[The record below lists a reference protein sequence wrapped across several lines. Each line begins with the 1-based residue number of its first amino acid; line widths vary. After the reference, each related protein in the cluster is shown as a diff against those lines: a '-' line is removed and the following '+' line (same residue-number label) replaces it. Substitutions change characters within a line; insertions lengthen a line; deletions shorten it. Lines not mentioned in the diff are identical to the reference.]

1 MVVVYNSDE
10 RFSSVFATSVLS
22 LFESNKDAD
31 EITVYLI
38 ENGVSEESKAK
49 FREIAEEY
57 HRQIVI
63 LPMPD
68 LEKLAGV
75 KIVIPKYNRMATYGR
90 LFIASCLPRD
100 IDKVIYAD
108 CDTIFVDSIAGL
120 WGTDIS
126 DYQIGMVNDA
136 QSSGHREILG
146 IPAEGIYFNSGIML
160 VNLKR
165 WREEGLERAFVD
177 YIRSRGGYVPI
188 PDQGVL
194 NAVCDGN
201 ILCLSLKYNVF
212 SILYAMDYETVM
224 KVRCP
229 QTFYSKEETEAAL
242 REPAIVH
249 FVTNVFMPIRPWV
262 KCCTHPYAEKYLE
275 YRNMTPW
282 KDEPLWE
289 DRTPKLR
296 KLYYRFFRNTPK
308 PVAIWVTQMIY
319 VYLIPLW
326 HRYKKWKHI
335 RSTNKRWGGGTAPNK
350 LQRTY
355 SCCMPYVH
363 PGTLRCF

>member
-1 MVVVYNSDE
+1 MIVVFNSDE
-10 RFSSVFATSVLS
+10 RFASVFATSVVS
-22 LFESNKDAD
+22 LFESNRDAD
-31 EITVYLI
+31 AITVYLI
-38 ENGVSEESKAK
+38 ENGVSEESKVK
-49 FREIAEEY
+49 FMKIAEEY
-57 HRQIVI
+57 NRQIII

-90 LFIASCLPRD
+90 LFIASCLPGN

-120 WGTDIS
+120 WEIDIT
-126 DYQIGMVNDA
+126 DYQLGMVNDA
-136 QSSGHREILG
+136 QSGGHRKILG
-146 IPAEGIYFNSGIML
+146 IPAEGIYYNSGIML

-165 WREEGLERAFVD
+165 WRKEGLEKRFVD

-194 NAVCDGN
+194 NAVCDGS
-201 ILCLSLKYNVF
+201 ILCLPLRYNAF

-224 KVRCP
+224 KVRRP

-242 REPAIVH
+242 RDPAIVH
-249 FVTNVFMPIRPWV
+249 FVTNVFMPIRPWI
-262 KCCTHPYAEKYLE
+262 KGCPHPYAAKYLE

-289 DRTPKLR
+289 DQTPKLR
-296 KLYYRFFRNTPK
+296 KLYYRFFQVVPK
-308 PVAIWVTQMIY
+308 PVAIWVTRMIY
-319 VYLIPLW
+319 VYCIPLR
-326 HRYKKWKHI
+326 HRYKKWQHI
-335 RSTNKRWGGGTAPNK
+335 RSTKKRGG
-350 LQRTY
+350 Y
-355 SCCMPYVH
+355 S
-363 PGTLRCF
+363 